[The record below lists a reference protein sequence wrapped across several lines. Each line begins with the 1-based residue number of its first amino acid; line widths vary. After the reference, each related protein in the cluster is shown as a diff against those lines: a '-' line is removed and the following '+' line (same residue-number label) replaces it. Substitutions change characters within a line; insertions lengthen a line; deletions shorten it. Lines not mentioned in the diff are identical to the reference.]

1 MFKEVKFSLCQRG
14 RHCWF
19 QQRCKYPGRPR
30 QKTLEGSKERMRG
43 WRKGKLINIAQVHLS
58 WLQVGTMTV
67 ILISWCPWLPEET
80 ETILTGV
87 LMLND
92 SRKWDLPG

>member
-1 MFKEVKFSLCQRG
+1 
-14 RHCWF
+14 
-19 QQRCKYPGRPR
+19 
-30 QKTLEGSKERMRG
+30 MRG